1 MRGIRRLAGIW
12 AATAALLAASC
23 CAATA
28 DDEAPERAT
37 FGRADDEITIDG
49 RLDETSWRSANP
61 LKKFYEIYP
70 ANTGQ
75 PPVATIVSFL
85 YDERNIYVA
94 VRALD
99 PQPVAIRAPIVRRDQ
114 VLSDQDYVEVFLDP
128 LNTRRSA
135 FFFRVSARGIVTD
148 GQYDDRNRL
157 RDYSPDFDFD
167 AATTIDEEGW
177 TAEIRIP
184 LSSLR
189 YQAGVGNSWG
199 YVIYRNLPR
208 EQVVT
213 IASAPIPRGANC
225 DLCYANVIDG
235 IPVEKR
241 GSLAVIPHIEY
252 SRLDDDVN
260 TSSELSGGIDL
271 TWKPRENTVVDATI
285 FPDFSQIEA
294 DAPQLTANTQFA
306 LALTEKRPFFLEGT
320 DLLATQIPA
329 IYTRAFT
336 DPDVGVRITDR
347 SSRHEYTALAL
358 RDAGGGTVIEPGPI
372 NSRSALQ
379 DFESTAFA
387 GRNRFLLENGSL
399 GMLATGRFNDDGSQ
413 NVVIGAD
420 GTWMPSAADQITA
433 QFLRSQTGNPHRPDL
448 LDTWTGQRL
457 HGNAYALGWTHSADA
472 GFSSIEYQS
481 FSHDFRAWNG
491 FVTQVGISSLTGVGS
506 LYFYPD
512 NDSLVTRFGPQL
524 TISRVESN
532 AGEQVSRSISP
543 GLSLRAARDTVVSLA
558 WQPNAASTT
567 LAGRR
572 SYDSWTLG
580 ISSTPVPWMPQATLS
595 ASAGDVL
602 DSVTGMTGDG
612 INLLAMIPLRFSR
625 LEIGSIIGY
634 QALRSR
640 AAADDGKT
648 LFIERDMQVTGTWHF
663 SSRLN
668 LRLTHQ
674 QTTFDARPPFTGL
687 AAGSRAQTKLS
698 SVLLSYQTN
707 WQTRLYFGA
716 TTSSERT
723 DVPEPLQTKAL
734 QVFAKI
740 SYAFSN

>member
-1 MRGIRRLAGIW
+1 MP
-12 AATAALLAASC
+12 AALLAASC

-28 DDEAPERAT
+28 DNEAPERAT
-37 FGRADDEITIDG
+37 FGRAVGEISIDG
-49 RLDETSWRSANP
+49 RLDETSWLSANP
-61 LKKFYEIYP
+61 LKRFYEIYP

-75 PPVATIVSFL
+75 PPVATTVSFL

-94 VRALD
+94 VRAPD
-99 PQPVAIRAPIVRRDQ
+99 PQPAAIRAPIVRRDQ

-148 GQYDDRNRL
+148 GQYDDQYRL

-167 AATTIDEEGW
+167 AATTIDTEGW

-189 YQAGVGNSWG
+189 YQAGVENSWA

-225 DLCYANVIDG
+225 DLCYANVIQG
-235 IPVEKR
+235 IPVER
-241 GSLAVIPHIEY
+241 SGSLAAIPHIEY
-252 SRLDDDVN
+252 ARLDDDVN
-260 TSSELSGGIDL
+260 TSNKLDGGIDL

-320 DLLATQIPA
+320 DLLATQIPV

-347 SSRHEYTALAL
+347 SSSHEYTALAL

-379 DFESTAFA
+379 DFESTAFV
-387 GRNRFLLENGSL
+387 GRDRFLLQNGSI

-420 GTWMPSAADQITA
+420 GTWRPAAADQITA
-433 QFLRSQTGNPHRPDL
+433 QFVTSRTRNPKRPDL
-448 LDTWTGQRL
+448 LDTWTGQEFGGGASSFAWV
-457 HGNAYALGWTHSADA
+457 HSSDEWYANVAYESYAR
-472 GFSSIEYQS
+472 
-481 FSHDFRAWNG
+481 DFCAWSG
-491 FVTQVGISSLTGVGS
+491 FVTQVGVSTLSGVTD

-512 NDSLVTRFGPQL
+512 DGGFITRFGPEL
-524 TISRVESN
+524 AVTRVRANS
-532 AGEQVSRSISP
+532 GEVVSQSIAP
-543 GLSLRAARDTVVSLA
+543 GFTVRAAGDTLVSMNWYPHVDTLTRSGLRTYNMVSL
-558 WQPNAASTT
+558 S
-567 LAGRR
+567 
-572 SYDSWTLG
+572 
-580 ISSTPVPWMPQATLS
+580 ISSTPFSWMPEARLYAYGGDIVDNVTGASGDGFNLQAT
-595 ASAGDVL
+595 
-602 DSVTGMTGDG
+602 
-612 INLLAMIPLRFSR
+612 IPLRFSR
-625 LEIGSIIGY
+625 LEIKSTIGY
-634 QALRSR
+634 QTSR
-640 AAADDGKT
+640 GADLDGTTRT
-648 LFIERDMQVTGTWHF
+648 LFTERNFQVTATWHF
-663 SSRLN
+663 SDKLN
-668 LRLTHQ
+668 LRITHQ
-674 QTTFDARPPFTGL
+674 EAAFDAAPPF
-687 AAGSRAQTKLS
+687 AGFESDVHMRGRLS
-698 SVLLSYQTN
+698 SLLLSYQTN
-707 WQTRLYFGA
+707 WQTRYYVGA
-716 TTSSERT
+716 SAGWDESDGPMRQDLRRT
-723 DVPEPLQTKAL
+723 QI
-734 QVFAKI
+734 FAKI

>member
-1 MRGIRRLAGIW
+1 MLAVISYL
-12 AATAALLAASC
+12 ATAAEDS
-23 CAATA
+23 TS
-28 DDEAPERAT
+28 EPAT
-37 FGRADDEITIDG
+37 FRRTVGEIAIDG
-49 RLDETSWRSANP
+49 RLDDASWQSAIP
-61 LKKFYEIYP
+61 RTKFYEIYP

-75 PPVATIVSFL
+75 PPVATSVSFL

-99 PQPVAIRAPIVRRDQ
+99 PRPAAIRAPIVRRDQ

-135 FFFRVSARGIVTD
+135 FFFRVNARGIVTD
-148 GQYDDRNRL
+148 GQYDDKNRI

-167 AATTIDEEGW
+167 AATSIDEEGW

-189 YQAGVGNSWG
+189 YQAGVENSWA
-199 YVIYRNLPR
+199 YVVYRNLPR

-225 DLCYANVIDG
+225 DLCYANVIEG
-235 IPVEKR
+235 IPIGKS
-241 GSLAVIPHIEY
+241 GSLSVIPHVAY
-252 SRLDDDVN
+252 ARLDDDLR
-260 TSSELSGGIDL
+260 TSDELEAGIDL

-320 DLLATQIPA
+320 DLLTTQIPA

-347 SSRHEYTALAL
+347 SSRYEYTALAL

-379 DFESTAFA
+379 DFESNAFVV
-387 GRNRFLLENGSL
+387 RNRFLLENGSL

-413 NVVIGAD
+413 NVVVGAD
-420 GTWMPSAADQITA
+420 GTWTPSAADQIRA
-433 QFLRSQTGNPHRPDL
+433 QFLSSETRNPDRPDL
-448 LDTWTGQRL
+448 LDMWMGQSL
-457 HGNAYALGWTHSADA
+457 EGNAGSLAWVHSSDAWYANVMYQTY
-472 GFSSIEYQS
+472 SS
-481 FSHDFRAWNG
+481 DFRAWNG
-491 FVTQVGISSLTGVGS
+491 FVTQVGVSSLMGVS
-506 LYFYPD
+506 DLYFYPD
-512 NDSLVTRFGPQL
+512 DGGFITRFGPSL
-524 TISRVESN
+524 TVARVQDD
-532 AGEQVSRSISP
+532 AGGRINQSIAP
-543 GLSLRAARDTVVSLA
+543 GFVVRAAGDTQLSLA
-558 WQPNAASTT
+558 WQPNAVSTT
-567 LAGRR
+567 LAGPR
-572 SYDSWTLG
+572 SYDSFVLG
-580 ISSTPVPWMPQATLS
+580 ISSTPFPWMPQATVS

-602 DSVTGMTGDG
+602 DSVTGTIGDG
-612 INLLAMIPLRFSR
+612 INLVATIPLRFSR
-625 LEIGSIIGY
+625 LEIGSTIGY
-634 QALRSR
+634 QTMRSR
-640 AAADDGKT
+640 AVDDASKT
-648 LFIERDMQVTGTWHF
+648 LFAERNMQVTATWHF
-663 SSRLN
+663 SSKLN

-674 QTTFDARPPFTGL
+674 QTTFDARPPF
-687 AAGSRAQTKLS
+687 AGITTDMHAQTELS

-716 TTSSERT
+716 VTSSDRADT
-723 DVPEPLQTKAL
+723 PEPLEAKAI